1 MNIFINDEIYTLKM
15 SHYIEPR
22 NTSLVLESQSDPTNY
37 RKLTVNVPFEF
48 ASPRA
53 VAIKNYS
60 ENENWI
66 DQFLSL
72 NLLAPIG
79 VTVKSGFVDIPIYM
93 IHPETYE
100 TLLNAMY
107 QHNL

>member
-1 MNIFINDEIYTLKM
+1 MNIFINAELYTLKM

-22 NTSLVLESQSDPTNY
+22 NTSLILESQSDPTEF
-37 RKLTVNVPFEF
+37 RKITVNIPFEF

-53 VAIKNYS
+53 VAVKTYS

-79 VTVKSGFVDIPIYM
+79 VTIKSGFVEIPIYL
-93 IHPETYE
+93 IRPETYE
-100 TLLNAMY
+100 TLLNAM
-107 QHNL
+107 

>member
-1 MNIFINDEIYTLKM
+1 MNIFINGETYTLKM
-15 SHYIEPR
+15 GHYIEPR
-22 NTSLVLESQSDPTNY
+22 HTSLVLESQSDPTNY

-48 ASPRA
+48 ASLRT
-53 VAIKNYS
+53 VAIKNYA

-72 NLLAPIG
+72 NLLAPVGI
-79 VTVKSGFVDIPIYM
+79 TIKSGFVDIPVYI
-93 IHPETYE
+93 IHPEAYE

>member
-1 MNIFINDEIYTLKM
+1 MNIFINAELYTLKM

-22 NTSLVLESQSDPTNY
+22 NTSLILESQSDPTEF
-37 RKLTVNVPFEF
+37 RKITVNVPFEF

-53 VAIKNYS
+53 VAVKTYS

-72 NLLAPIG
+72 KLLAPIG
-79 VTVKSGFVDIPIYM
+79 VTIKSGFVEIPIYI

-100 TLLNAMY
+100 TLLNAM
-107 QHNL
+107 

>member
-1 MNIFINDEIYTLKM
+1 MNIFINAELYTLKM

-22 NTSLVLESQSDPTNY
+22 NTSLILESQSDPTEF
-37 RKLTVNVPFEF
+37 RKITVNIPFEF

-53 VAIKNYS
+53 VAVKTYS

-79 VTVKSGFVDIPIYM
+79 VTIKSGFVEIPIYL

-100 TLLNAMY
+100 TLLNAM
-107 QHNL
+107 

>member
-1 MNIFINDEIYTLKM
+1 MNIFINAELYTLKM

-22 NTSLVLESQSDPTNY
+22 NTSLILESQSDPTEF
-37 RKLTVNVPFEF
+37 RKITVNIPFEF

-53 VAIKNYS
+53 VAVKTYS
-60 ENENWI
+60 ENEDWI

-72 NLLAPIG
+72 NLLSPIG
-79 VTVKSGFVDIPIYM
+79 VTVKSGFVEIPIYI

-100 TLLNAMY
+100 TLLNAM
-107 QHNL
+107 